1 MSPRKSSETRTFVRF
16 CTVGGFGF
24 AVDAG
29 VLAILT
35 MVFGVGPIA
44 ARLVSGAVS
53 MLSTWVIHRSY
64 TFKSTDPGKLA
75 EGSRFATVT
84 IAGVVINFV
93 VYWCVL
99 TALPATPPLVA
110 LAGRLG
116 GGHGSQLPGQQ
127 GLRLSHRRPSRRP
140 QTIGRRDAPMQFL
153 RTVSAG
159 RRSCASACA
168 E

>member
-110 LAGRLG
+110 LAAGSAVAMGVNYLG
-116 GGHGSQLPGQQ
+116 SRVYAFRTAGHHDA
-127 GLRLSHRRPSRRP
+127 LRQSDEE
-140 QTIGRRDAPMQFL
+140 TL
-153 RTVSAG
+153 RCS
-159 RRSCASACA
+159 S
-168 E
+168 